1 MCECVF
7 VCVFEMMTEKEVL
20 LRAVVVFFIF
30 FQVTH
35 YVCKSLYSVHQKT
48 YFEILH
54 FFFFFKG
61 DLLCFFFP
69 FLKCFIYFLAHVKSL
84 ESSKAQSPH

>member
-48 YFEILH
+48 YFEVVVKFYT
-54 FFFFFKG
+54 FFFFLKETFYA
-61 DLLCFFFP
+61 FF
-69 FLKCFIYFLAHVKSL
+69 SL
-84 ESSKAQSPH
+84 SLSVLYTSLHM